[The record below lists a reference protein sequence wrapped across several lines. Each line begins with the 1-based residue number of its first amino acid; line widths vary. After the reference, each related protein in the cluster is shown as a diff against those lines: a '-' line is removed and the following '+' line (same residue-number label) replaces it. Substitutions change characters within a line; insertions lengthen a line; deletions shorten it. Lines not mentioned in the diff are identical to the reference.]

1 MPSERSSR
9 ATRTLFSR
17 RADVKMDNQ
26 GSYRATAR
34 SNIETQ
40 TLKSIDELNAVIKS
54 WGDLKHG

>member
-1 MPSERSSR
+1 
-9 ATRTLFSR
+9 
-17 RADVKMDNQ
+17 MDNQ